1 MQGFGGVR
9 TCARVVVAT
18 ALAAAA
24 MGSGDAL
31 ADAPALPPAT
41 YQTVSEQVLVPMDDG
56 VRIATTVTFPSL
68 DGQTPAPGKFPVVL
82 QMTPYGREGSCSCFP
97 GADFASRGLV
107 SVVADVRGTGGS
119 EGSLK
124 DNYFSPR
131 EQRDGYELVE
141 HFGTQPYS
149 SGKVGMAGGSYVGI
163 TQYLAA
169 EQQPPHLAVITPTVA
184 LSDLYREG
192 YTHDGVPNFF
202 FDIQYLGV
210 QQPAGLTGPNTDP
223 DLIEETIG
231 AKIGQATGGVNV
243 ATDYLSRPNDE
254 QWYRDRSPLYRA
266 DKIRFRSSSTTAGA
280 TASSSART

>member
-1 MQGFGGVR
+1 MRGFGGVR
-9 TCARVVVAT
+9 ACARVVVTT
-18 ALAAAA
+18 ALVVAA
-24 MGSGDAL
+24 MGSGEAM
-31 ADAPALPPAT
+31 ADAPAMPPAT
-41 YQTVSEQVLVPMDDG
+41 YPQTVSQQLLVPMDDG

-68 DGQTPAPGKFPVVL
+68 DGQTPAPGSSRSSS

-97 GADFASRGLV
+97 GEDFASRGIV
-107 SVVADVRGTGGS
+107 SAVADVRGTGGS

-210 QQPAGLTGPNTDP
+210 QEPAGLTGPNTDP
-223 DLIEETIG
+223 GPDRGDRRGE
-231 AKIGQATGGVNV
+231 
-243 ATDYLSRPNDE
+243 
-254 QWYRDRSPLYRA
+254 DRSGAGRVWRRRSTTSRVPTTSSGIATARRCTA
-266 DKIRFRSSSTTAGA
+266 PTRSRFRS
-280 TASSSART
+280 